1 MLNTGLDRLTNSFLQ
16 ELSNALNPFQ
26 DQQETTNINCA
37 AAFASFEEGKVL
49 GKPAVVVDTP
59 NVKMLA
65 DVALDL
71 ETEKIQ
77 AQFKT
82 VPQKGL
88 GFSMSSLV
96 NPYVEV
102 TGTLSQPRLSLNPTN
117 TVVGGSIAVMTGG
130 ISILVRNVLE
140 RMTTSGNICVTRLQK
155 ANEKMAELDGAT

>member
-1 MLNTGLDRLTNSFLQ
+1 M
-16 ELSNALNPFQ
+16 
-26 DQQETTNINCA
+26 
-37 AAFASFEEGKVL
+37 
-49 GKPAVVVDTP
+49 
-59 NVKMLA
+59 
-65 DVALDL
+65 
-71 ETEKIQ
+71 
-77 AQFKT
+77 QFKT